1 VGFPVSLLYEGPLL
15 LGFLLHETIVESVP
29 VLVLPVKVIFFHQG
43 RQWRWSARHLD
54 RNWGANQNQQNVQKS
69 RGGGGE
75 GSDTYIEELGVRL
88 PRLLDEALEAA
99 IVARRVSN
107 HRTLAARIK
116 RRMVEKD

>member
-1 VGFPVSLLYEGPLL
+1 
-15 LGFLLHETIVESVP
+15 
-29 VLVLPVKVIFFHQG
+29 
-43 RQWRWSARHLD
+43 
-54 RNWGANQNQQNVQKS
+54 VQKS

-99 IVARRVSN
+99 IVAWRVSN